1 MSSLEIAQLCKCM
14 EAFSRNFRLSF
25 VAIVHELFCDEPSCL
40 SDKGEPAALVSTFS
54 LAASSFLL
62 GAFAD

>member
-1 MSSLEIAQLCKCM
+1 M

-25 VAIVHELFCDEPSCL
+25 VAIVHELFCDDEPSCL